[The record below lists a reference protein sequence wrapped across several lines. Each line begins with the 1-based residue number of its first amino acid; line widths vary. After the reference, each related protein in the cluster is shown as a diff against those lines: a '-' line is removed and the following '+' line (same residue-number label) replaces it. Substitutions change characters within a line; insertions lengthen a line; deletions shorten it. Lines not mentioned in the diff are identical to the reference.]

1 MQGEFRVTN
10 LPPATTRFAS
20 SSKAFRRWCARRQF
34 VWAESSRRHHGHR
47 IAVRDRHR
55 PEESPLVDTERAGLS
70 VNINNTALTT
80 VPVTTS
86 RRFQD
91 VWLMVPGVYIRPDTQ
106 EATGSERRTSVDG
119 MDVTDPFGGD
129 IFAVNLNYEDV
140 EIKALGAEASDGA
153 SMVGQFMNVVTKS
166 GGNNV
171 HGSFALFMIPQRF
184 NDSNV
189 EGIAPNNRRD
199 IQPDMTL
206 GGPILRQD
214 LVLRIVSADSA
225 GSNRQQRT
233 GAARAARQPVLRQGH
248 HAASH
253 QPSSCGDVSARPL
266 DGGERG
272 DPRDGRTGAQLCQP
286 LHWSQ
291 QRDDADYDAVGV
303 RHASPAGRWPA
314 PVTTG

>member
-1 MQGEFRVTN
+1 MAIGSLSETVTVHGE
-10 LPPATTRFAS
+10 PA
-20 SSKAFRRWCARRQF
+20 
-34 VWAESSRRHHGHR
+34 G
-47 IAVRDRHR
+47 RHR
-55 PEESPLVDTERAGLS
+55 AAGLS

-129 IFAVNLNYEDV
+129 IFAVNLNYEAIQDV

-206 GGPILRQD
+206 GGPILRD
-214 LVLRIVSADSA
+214 ESGSSASSGGFSRIKPSTTHRCRASGRGNLSSSRSPRSFAPTIVLRRRINATA
-225 GSNRQQRT
+225 RRRRT
-233 GAARAARQPVLRQGH
+233 R
-248 HAASH
+248 
-253 QPSSCGDVSARPL
+253 
-266 DGGERG
+266 
-272 DPRDGRTGAQLCQP
+272 
-286 LHWSQ
+286 
-291 QRDDADYDAVGV
+291 
-303 RHASPAGRWPA
+303 
-314 PVTTG
+314 